1 MSRLLIILVPVL
13 ALVASAPA
21 QERKKRDKDKKDPPK
36 VLYAVPLV
44 IKPGEKQKLALRG
57 RGLDEVTEVK
67 VAGAD
72 GAAVKLLGKKKAA
85 PGNNQSA
92 DKVGDSEAEVELELP
107 KGAKP
112 GEVKLTAVNPNG
124 ESPAYA
130 PLLRDDTPAV
140 TEKEPNDGFDAAQA
154 VTLPAAVE
162 GTVKNDKDV
171 DVYKFEGKKGDRV
184 AVEVQAARWGS
195 PLDAL
200 VGVYDADRRTLA
212 QADDADGSADPKLT
226 VTLPRDGVFYVTV
239 IDAHDAG
246 GPAFGYRLVVR
257 SGGK

>member
-1 MSRLLIILVPVL
+1 MSRLLLLFPLI

-21 QERKKRDKDKKDPPK
+21 QERKKRDKDGKDAPK
-36 VLYAVPLV
+36 LLYSVPLV
-44 IKPGEKQKLALRG
+44 AKPGEKGKLVLRG
-57 RGLDEVTEVK
+57 RGLDAVTEVR
-67 VAGAD
+67 VSGAD

-112 GEVKLTAVNPNG
+112 GEVKVVAVGPAG
-124 ESPAYA
+124 ESEPYR
-130 PLLRDDTPAV
+130 LLVRDGPPAV
-140 TEKEPNDGFDAAQA
+140 AEKEPNDGFDGAQA

-162 GTVKNDKDV
+162 GTVKGDRDADV
-171 DVYKFEGKKGDRV
+171 FKFEGKTGERV
-184 AVEVQAARWGS
+184 RVEVQAARWGS

-200 VGVYDADRRTLA
+200 LTVYDADRRTVA
-212 QADDADGSADPKLT
+212 QADDVDGSADPVLT
-226 VTLPRDGVFYVTV
+226 VALPRDGVYFVTL

-246 GPAFGYRLVVR
+246 GPGFGYRLVL
-257 SGGK
+257 GPAGK